1 MRALFFVLLGLHLAG
16 VAVAYGGTVVLPFL
30 PGAVRQARAETVVRR
45 LVLPAAASLPFTGAG
60 MILVVGIN
68 PTTQPWLW
76 ISLVLYVLTIV
87 YLVWRQRPQVLRLL
101 RGDRSPEL
109 LNRLKLS
116 SLGLVVVIG
125 TIGFLMMT
133 KPGR

>member
-1 MRALFFVLLGLHLAG
+1 MHPLFFVLLGLHLAG
-16 VAVAYGGTVVLPFL
+16 VLVAYGGTVVLPFL
-30 PGAVRQARAETVVRR
+30 PGARRQDGAELVVRR

-68 PTTQPWLW
+68 PTTQAWLW

-101 RGDRSPEL
+101 RGDRSPDL
-109 LNRLKLS
+109 RNQLKIS
-116 SLGLVVVIG
+116 SLGLVVVILS
-125 TIGFLMMT
+125 IGFLMMT